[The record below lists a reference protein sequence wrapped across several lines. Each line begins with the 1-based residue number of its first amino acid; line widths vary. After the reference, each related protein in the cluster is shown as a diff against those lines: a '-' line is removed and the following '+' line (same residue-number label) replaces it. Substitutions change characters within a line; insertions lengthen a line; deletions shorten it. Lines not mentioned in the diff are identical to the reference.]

1 MGASL
6 WKKISGSW
14 DKKFD
19 YDINFPKFNNY
30 LKKFNI
36 DKYFGNKVYKL
47 DELTTAIK
55 DLKKGKIIRPLIKM
69 TD

>member
-1 MGASL
+1 ME
-6 WKKISGSW
+6 KISGSW

-36 DKYFGNKVYKL
+36 DKYF
-47 DELTTAIK
+47 EIK
-55 DLKKGKIIRPLIKM
+55 SINSMNLLPLLKI
-69 TD
+69 